1 MIQAYLRKEEK
12 SQVKKPKLTPKGK
25 NKEQTKPKVSRRKE
39 IMKIREE
46 IHKTENQKTME
57 KINKSKSWFFDHV
70 NQINKPLASLP
81 KKRRERSPNQQN
93 KK

>member
-1 MIQAYLRKEEK
+1 
-12 SQVKKPKLTPKGK
+12 
-25 NKEQTKPKVSRRKE
+25 
-39 IMKIREE
+39 MKIREE

-81 KKRRERSPNQQN
+81 KKRRERNPNQQN